1 MDVHLRD
8 LRYFTVL
15 AEHLHFTT
23 AAQKLYIS
31 QPALSKQIRALER
44 QLGFPL
50 LERRP
55 REVVLTP
62 QGRALLP
69 KARDMVA
76 AWQQAWQQ
84 ARAAGPT
91 FSLTVGMQT
100 AVGRDLQR
108 EALARFRDEGWRIS
122 LRLVSWEDPTAGLG
136 DGGSDVAFLWLPLPA
151 PGLVSRTLVRERRW
165 VSLPVGHPL
174 AARTEVDFADLADEP
189 FVALP
194 HAAGPVREFW
204 LATDARDGREPLIG
218 TEVTNPADTFEAIA
232 SGLGVALVAEGNTRL
247 YQRPDVVHRPVRGL
261 SPAELALVWRTND
274 TRPELAEFVAAFPE
288 LPPESARPRQ
298 GAGAA

>member
-1 MDVHLRD
+1 MDVHVRD

-15 AEHLHFTT
+15 AEHLHFTV
-23 AAQKLYIS
+23 AAQKLFIS

-69 KARDMVA
+69 RARELVA
-76 AWQQAWQQ
+76 SWDEAWRE

-108 EALARFRDEGWRIS
+108 EVLARFRDRGWRIF

-136 DGGSDVAFLWLPLPA
+136 DGGSDVAFLWLPLPV
-151 PGLVSRTLVRERRW
+151 PGLLSRTLVREDRW
-165 VSLPVGHPL
+165 VALPAGHRL
-174 AARTEVDFADLADEP
+174 AGLPEVDFAGLADEP

-194 HAAGPVREFW
+194 RSAGPVRDFW
-204 LATDARDGREPLIG
+204 LATDEHEGREPRIG
-218 TEVTNPADTFEAIA
+218 TEVTSPADTFEAVA
-232 SGLGVALVAEGNTRL
+232 SGLGVALLAEGNARL
-247 YQRPDVVHRPVRGL
+247 YPRPDVVCRPVQGL
-261 SPAELALVWRTND
+261 APAELALVWRGD
-274 TRPELAEFVAAFPE
+274 DARPEVAEFVAAFTP
-288 LPPESARPRQ
+288 LP
-298 GAGAA
+298 

>member
-1 MDVHLRD
+1 MAMDVHLRD

-15 AEHLHFTT
+15 AEHLHFTV

-55 REVVLTP
+55 REVALTP
-62 QGRALLP
+62 QGQALLP
-69 KARDMVA
+69 RARELVA
-76 AWQQAWQQ
+76 AWQETWQE

-91 FSLTVGMQT
+91 FTLTVGMQT
-100 AVGRDLQR
+100 AVGRNLQR
-108 EALARFRDEGWRIS
+108 EALTRFRDEGWRIS

-151 PGLVSRTLVRERRW
+151 PGLVSRTLIREPRW

-174 AARTEVDFADLADEP
+174 AAQPEVDFADLADEA

-194 HAAGPVREFW
+194 RAAGPVREFW
-204 LATDARDGREPLIG
+204 LATDARDGREPRIG
-218 TEVTNPADTFEAIA
+218 IEVTSPADTFEAIA
-232 SGLGVALVAEGNTRL
+232 SGLGVALIAEKNAQL
-247 YQRPDVVHRPVRGL
+247 YQRPDVVHRPVRDL
-261 SPAELALVWRTND
+261 APAELALVWRAND
-274 TRPELAEFVAAFPE
+274 TRPEVAEFVAAFPAA
-288 LPPESARPRQ
+288 PS
-298 GAGAA
+298 GAAGSR

>member
-1 MDVHLRD
+1 MRD

-15 AEHLHFTT
+15 AEHLHFT
-23 AAQKLYIS
+23 AAAEKLYIS

-62 QGRALLP
+62 QGQALLP
-69 KARDMVA
+69 KARELVA
-76 AWQQAWQQ
+76 AWQEAWRE
-84 ARAAGPT
+84 ARAAGPA

-108 EALARFRDEGWRIS
+108 EALARFRDRGWRIS

-151 PGLVSRTLVRERRW
+151 PGLVSRTLVREPRY
-165 VSLPVGHPL
+165 VALPADHRL
-174 AARTEVDFADLADEP
+174 AARTEVDFAELADEA

-194 HAAGPVREFW
+194 RAAGPVRDFW
-204 LATDARDGREPLIG
+204 LATDAREGREPRIG
-218 TEVTNPADTFEAIA
+218 TEVTSPADTFEAVA
-232 SGLGVALVAEGNTRL
+232 SGLGVVLLAEGNAGL
-247 YQRPDVVHRPVRGL
+247 YPRPDVVHRPVRDL
-261 SPAELALVWRTND
+261 APAELALVWRAND
-274 TRPELAEFVAAFPE
+274 TRPEVAEFVAAFTP
-288 LPPESARPRQ
+288 LPPAESDSGGPKAW
-298 GAGAA
+298 AGT